1 MLCFCL
7 LYFCLLYFSDPWLH
21 RKSKKGSR
29 RKSLT
34 GSPDISAADPTFNA
48 LAAAGLKVSNMSWSI
63 PSKQEAARQIS
74 GINYSRNWPLG
85 NDSLSTTPRSQ
96 KSKEFP
102 LVSLFQ
108 SESHCEIFVMVISS
122 NFNVNEN

>member
-1 MLCFCL
+1 M
-7 LYFCLLYFSDPWLH
+7 LYFSDPWLH

-29 RKSLT
+29 GKSLT

-63 PSKQEAARQIS
+63 PSQQETARQIN
-74 GINYSRNWPLG
+74 GINYSRNSPLG

-96 KSKEFP
+96 NSKDRFE
-102 LVSLFQ
+102 
-108 SESHCEIFVMVISS
+108 
-122 NFNVNEN
+122 